1 VTVARVAA
9 EGISVAAAVVLAHLV
24 PPAQFGLVA
33 VTMVVSELALAL
45 ANEGAGSA
53 LVQRQVVN
61 RAHVE
66 GTAMLALV
74 AGAALTLITFFVVP
88 FATTPVFGEQT
99 TTLFQLL
106 SPAFIITALGIV
118 PLAMLERQLDFR
130 RISIIETAT
139 ALVGAVASVVLAI
152 AGLEAEAYVLG
163 LVAGLI
169 VWAALLLA
177 FGPTVFPRWRPRE
190 MREVARFALPAGL
203 AGTAVVGYGNVDY
216 LILGATL
223 SPAKV
228 GYYYRA
234 YTLGVQYE
242 RKISAIITRLA
253 FPVYSRTENLEH
265 MRAVRSRVIRINA
278 TVILPLLAL
287 FIALAPQ
294 LMPWLFGERWEPAV
308 LPAQILA
315 VAGMARMIN
324 NGTPPLMLAAG
335 RPGALLAFNLCRFA
349 ILGVVVLLAVP
360 YGLTVV
366 CVAVA
371 AFQVTTVVV
380 SYALMLGRLVGVTLR
395 QLADEVWPAIASS
408 GILLAA
414 AFPATYALSSSGL
427 PRPAVVLLVSLLA
440 APLYLLALR
449 FISPAAWADVSLL
462 ARGVLR
468 PRRRRKTPTLSLERP
483 PAPIAP
489 GEAGGEGAPTL

>member
-24 PPAQFGLVA
+24 PPAQFGHVA

-53 LVQRQVVN
+53 LVQRRVVD

-74 AGAALTLITFFVVP
+74 AGTALSLITFFLSP
-88 FATTPVFGEQT
+88 LATTPVFGEET
-99 TTLFQLL
+99 TKLFQLL

-118 PLAMLERQLDFR
+118 PLAMLERRLDFR

-139 ALVGAVASVVLAI
+139 ALVGALSSVVLAI

-163 LVAGLI
+163 LVAGLV

-190 MREVARFALPAGL
+190 MREMARFALPAGL

-253 FPVYSRTENLEH
+253 FPVYSRTESLDH

-278 TVILPLLAL
+278 AVILPMLAL

-294 LMPWLFGERWEPAV
+294 LVPWLFGERWEPAV

-335 RPGALLAFNLCRFA
+335 KPGALLAFNLCRFA
-349 ILGVVVLLAVP
+349 VLGVAVLLAAP

-366 CVAVA
+366 CITVA

-380 SYALMLGRLVGVTLR
+380 SYALMLGRLVGVPLR
-395 QLADEVWPAIASS
+395 QLALDIGPAIAAT
-408 GILLAA
+408 GILLAVS
-414 AFPATYALSSSGL
+414 FPLAHALSTSSL
-427 PRPAVVLLVSLLA
+427 PRPATILLVSALG

-449 FISPAAWADVSLL
+449 LISPAAWADIGVL
-462 ARGVLR
+462 ARRVLL
-468 PRRRRKTPTLSLERP
+468 PRGRRKTPVLSLEGSA
-483 PAPIAP
+483 APS
-489 GEAGGEGAPTL
+489 GK

>member
-1 VTVARVAA
+1 
-9 EGISVAAAVVLAHLV
+9 VVLAV
-24 PPAQFGLVA
+24 
-33 VTMVVSELALAL
+33 
-45 ANEGAGSA
+45 
-53 LVQRQVVN
+53 
-61 RAHVE
+61 
-66 GTAMLALV
+66 
-74 AGAALTLITFFVVP
+74 
-88 FATTPVFGEQT
+88 
-99 TTLFQLL
+99 
-106 SPAFIITALGIV
+106 
-118 PLAMLERQLDFR
+118 
-130 RISIIETAT
+130 
-139 ALVGAVASVVLAI
+139 

-163 LVAGLI
+163 LVAGLT

-253 FPVYSRTENLEH
+253 FPVYSRTESLDH

-294 LMPWLFGERWEPAV
+294 LVPWLFGERWEPAV

-360 YGLTVV
+360 YGLTAV

-371 AFQVTTVVV
+371 AFQVTTVLV

-408 GILLAA
+408 GILLTA

-427 PRPAVVLLVSLLA
+427 PRPAVALLVSLLA

-449 FISPAAWADVSLL
+449 FISPAAWADVALL
-462 ARGVLR
+462 ARGVLL